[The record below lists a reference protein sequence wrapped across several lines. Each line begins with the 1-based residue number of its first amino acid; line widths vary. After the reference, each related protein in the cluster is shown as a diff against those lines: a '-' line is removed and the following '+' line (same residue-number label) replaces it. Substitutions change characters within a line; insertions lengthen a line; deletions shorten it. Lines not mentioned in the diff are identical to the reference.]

1 MGDLP
6 IVSVNNIKKNIRPK
20 VFVTLKLPDPVETR
34 MMELFDSRLNLDD
47 VPLDREELIMAV
59 QTADI
64 LVPTVTDVIDSEII
78 NSAGNQLKMIANFG
92 AGVDHIDLQA
102 AAIRNIIITNTP
114 GVLTED
120 TADITM
126 ALILMTARRLGEG
139 ERIVRNNEWTG
150 WTPTQLLGSKITGK
164 RLGIVG
170 LGRIGSAVAHRAKG
184 FGLKIHYHN
193 RNRVISKKEEQLEAT
208 YWESLDQMLAH
219 MDLIVLTCPS
229 TPASH
234 HLLSERRLK
243 LIQPHCFI
251 INTSRGN
258 IIDQKAL
265 VNLLDEG
272 LIAGAGLDVFED
284 EPTIPSKLKNM
295 ENVVILPHLGSAT
308 MEGRVAMG
316 ETVVINIKTFVDGHK
331 VPNRVLETL
340 L

>member
-1 MGDLP
+1 MGDL
-6 IVSVNNIKKNIRPK
+6 IIISVNNIKINIRPK
-20 VFVTLKLPDPVETR
+20 VFVTRKLPDPVETR

-47 VPLDREELIMAV
+47 VALSREELIMAV
-59 QTADI
+59 QNSDI

-78 NSAGNQLKMIANFG
+78 NSAGDQLKMIANFG
-92 AGVDHIDLQA
+92 AGVDHIDLRA
-102 AAIRNIIITNTP
+102 AAARNIIITNTP

-139 ERIVRNNEWTG
+139 ERIIRNNEWTG

-170 LGRIGSAVAHRAKG
+170 LGRIGSAVAQRAKG

-193 RNRVISKKEEQLEAT
+193 RTRIIPKKEQQLEAT

-219 MDLIVLTCPS
+219 MDTIVLTCPS

-258 IIDQKAL
+258 IIDQTAL
-265 VNLLDEG
+265 IKLLDEG

-284 EPTIPSKLKNM
+284 EPNVPSKLKKM
-295 ENVVILPHLGSAT
+295 QNVVILPHLGSAT

-340 L
+340 I